1 MLDGTIL
8 VAVLGCVGTIIGS
21 GLGAVAAASKTNFRL
36 EQLEKKVDKHNGL
49 VERMVAVEER
59 SKSNTH
65 RIDAWEQEYIEHK

>member
-1 MLDGTIL
+1 MDGAVL

-36 EQLEKKVDKHNGL
+36 EQLEKKVDKHNSL

-59 SKSNTH
+59 SKSNAH
-65 RIDAWEQEYIEHK
+65 RIDAWEQEHIEHN

>member
-1 MLDGTIL
+1 MDDAVL

-65 RIDAWEQEYIEHK
+65 RIDAWEQEYIEHN

>member
-1 MLDGTIL
+1 MDGAVL

-21 GLGAVAAASKTNFRL
+21 GLGAVATASKTNFRL

>member
-1 MLDGTIL
+1 MDGTIL

-21 GLGAVAAASKTNFRL
+21 GLGAVATASKTNFRL

>member
-1 MLDGTIL
+1 MDGAIL

-65 RIDAWEQEYIEHK
+65 RIDAWEQEHIEHN

>member
-1 MLDGTIL
+1 MDGAVL

-21 GLGAVAAASKTNFRL
+21 GLGAVATASKTNFRL
-36 EQLEKKVDKHNGL
+36 EQLEKKVNKHNGL

>member
-1 MLDGTIL
+1 MDGAVL
-8 VAVLGCVGTIIGS
+8 VAVLGCMGTIIGS

-49 VERMVAVEER
+49 MERMVAVEER

-65 RIDAWEQEYIEHK
+65 RIDAWEQEYIEHN

>member
-1 MLDGTIL
+1 MDGAVL

-21 GLGAVAAASKTNFRL
+21 GLGAIATASKTNFRL

-49 VERMVAVEER
+49 VERMAVVEAR

-65 RIDAWEQEYIEHK
+65 RIDAWEQEHMEHN

>member
-1 MLDGTIL
+1 MDGAVL

-21 GLGAVAAASKTNFRL
+21 GLGAAAAASKTNFRL
-36 EQLEKKVDKHNGL
+36 EQLEKKVDKHNSL

-65 RIDAWEQEYIEHK
+65 RIDAWEQEYIEHN

>member
-1 MLDGTIL
+1 MDGAIL

-21 GLGAVAAASKTNFRL
+21 GLGAVATASKTNFRL

-65 RIDAWEQEYIEHK
+65 RIDAWEQEHIEHN

>member
-1 MLDGTIL
+1 MDGAVL

-36 EQLEKKVDKHNGL
+36 ERLEKKVDKHNSL

-59 SKSNTH
+59 SKSNAH
-65 RIDAWEQEYIEHK
+65 RIDAWEQEHIEHN

>member
-1 MLDGTIL
+1 MDGAVL

-21 GLGAVAAASKTNFRL
+21 GLGAVATASKTNFRL

-49 VERMVAVEER
+49 ADRMVAVEER

>member
-1 MLDGTIL
+1 MDGAVL

-36 EQLEKKVDKHNGL
+36 EQLEKKVDKHNSL

-65 RIDAWEQEYIEHK
+65 RIDAWEQEYIEHN

>member
-1 MLDGTIL
+1 MDGAVL
-8 VAVLGCVGTIIGS
+8 VAILGCVGTIIGS

-65 RIDAWEQEYIEHK
+65 RIDAWEQEHIEHN

>member
-1 MLDGTIL
+1 MDGAIL

-36 EQLEKKVDKHNGL
+36 EQLEKKVDKHNSL

-65 RIDAWEQEYIEHK
+65 RIDAWEQEHIEHN

>member
-1 MLDGTIL
+1 MDGTIL

-21 GLGAVAAASKTNFRL
+21 GLGAVATASKTNFRL
-36 EQLEKKVDKHNGL
+36 EQLEKKGDKHNGL

-65 RIDAWEQEYIEHK
+65 RIDTWEQEYIEHK

>member
-1 MLDGTIL
+1 MESAVL

-36 EQLEKKVDKHNGL
+36 EQLEKKVDKHNSL

-59 SKSNTH
+59 SKSNAH
-65 RIDAWEQEYIEHK
+65 RIDAWEQEHIEHN

>member
-1 MLDGTIL
+1 MDGAVL

-21 GLGAVAAASKTNFRL
+21 GLGAVATASKTNFRL

-49 VERMVAVEER
+49 MERMVAVEER